1 MTKKYPT
8 THKGWWKKLQELKTM
23 DGEERVALSTAYGE
37 WIKEN
42 LCKYTIE
49 VSLLNEQTGNKEWG
63 GKTITFYNE
72 DNAISHLGLL
82 EKFFE
87 LLLENKDWGFNHTPD
102 EVVENILNPLKERIQ
117 PPSKEKVKE

>member
-1 MTKKYPT
+1 MNN
-8 THKGWWKKLQELKTM
+8 Q
-23 DGEERVALSTAYGE
+23 STSEKDFEAKMKQQ
-37 WIKEN
+37 IKEHN
-42 LCKYTIE
+42 DSGKDFIE
-49 VSLLNEQTGNKEWG
+49 YLKKHNRHTLKISLLNEQSGQEEWK